1 MKAVVYEGP
10 GSVNVKEVPD
20 PKIEKPNDAIIRL
33 TTSAICGSDLHMYD
47 GHTPAKGGII
57 LGHEPMGVV
66 EKVGDGVNLIS
77 EGDRVV
83 MPFNV
88 ACGTCLNCLKG
99 YSSACLTMNPASAGA
114 AYGYVEMGPYP
125 GCQAELMRV
134 PQADWACLQ
143 LPGKTGD
150 DKEDDYVLLAD
161 VFPTAY
167 HATELAKVSAGKT
180 VGIFGA
186 GPVGLLS
193 AYCSILK
200 GASEVYV
207 VDRSE
212 KRLELARSIGAI
224 PINFTDGDPVKQIME
239 LRQQTAVVNESL
251 HPEEKL
257 MGVECG
263 IDAVGYQAY
272 DRKDPAQFN
281 PNQVLSDLARLVNP
295 AGHLGVIGVYMKE
308 DPKAR
313 NELEKNGI
321 LAIPFGMMWM
331 KGVSIGTGQAPA
343 KNYQPYLRDMIT
355 NGKAK
360 PSFIISDRIPISE
373 ASQAYREFDKR
384 GDVTKAVI
392 KL

>member
-1 MKAVVYEGP
+1 MKAVVYDGP
-10 GSVNVKEVPD
+10 GSVDVKEVPD
-20 PKIEKPNDAIIRL
+20 PRIEGPNDAIIRM

-47 GHTPAKGGII
+47 GHTPAKPGMI

-66 EKVGDGVNLIS
+66 EEVGEGVKMIK

-125 GCQAELMRV
+125 GGQAELLRV
-134 PQADWACLQ
+134 PQADWACLP
-143 LPGKTGD
+143 LPGKPGD
-150 DKEDDYVLLAD
+150 EKEDDYVLLAD
-161 VFPTAY
+161 IFPTSY
-167 HATELAKVSAGKT
+167 HATEMAMVAPGRT

-186 GPVGLLS
+186 GPVGLLA

-212 KRLELARSIGAI
+212 KRLELAKSIGAI
-224 PINFTDGDPVKQIME
+224 PINFTEGDPVKQIME
-239 LRQQTAVVNESL
+239 LRQGTAVVSKSL

-263 IDAVGYQAY
+263 IDAVGYQAN
-272 DRKDPAQFN
+272 DRADPQQFN
-281 PNQVLSDLARLVNP
+281 PNQVLSDLARLINP

-308 DPKAR
+308 DPQAR
-313 NELEKNGI
+313 NELEKKGI
-321 LAIPFGMMWM
+321 LAIPFGMMWT
-331 KGVSIGTGQAPA
+331 KGITIGTGQAPV
-343 KNYQPYLRDMIT
+343 KNYQPYLRDLIA

-360 PSFIISDRIPISE
+360 PSFIVSDRISISE
-373 ASQAYREFDKR
+373 AAQAYQEFDKR
-384 GDVTKAVI
+384 DNITKAVI
-392 KL
+392 KF